1 MVELAIA
8 ESRRSVAAVS
18 QAVAPTERR
27 GYSADSL
34 SFPNRVWERGDG
46 GALDHE
52 LANAQNYFEVRSL
65 ITMDEEISGTSGDV
79 AERGLR
85 YTKDQ
90 LEQLLEQT
98 EDYVRENTTRS
109 IAYALI
115 AGFILN
121 RLPIGRILGGL
132 TRLVLI
138 AFKPAILAYGATKLY
153 QAAQGDEE

>member
-1 MVELAIA
+1 
-8 ESRRSVAAVS
+8 
-18 QAVAPTERR
+18 
-27 GYSADSL
+27 
-34 SFPNRVWERGDG
+34 
-46 GALDHE
+46 
-52 LANAQNYFEVRSL
+52 
-65 ITMDEEISGTSGDV
+65 MDEDYSGASSDV

-90 LEQLLEQT
+90 LEQMLEQT
-98 EDYVRENTTRS
+98 EEYVRENPARS
-109 IAYALI
+109 IGYALL

-153 QAAQGDEE
+153 QAAQGEEE

>member
-1 MVELAIA
+1 
-8 ESRRSVAAVS
+8 
-18 QAVAPTERR
+18 
-27 GYSADSL
+27 
-34 SFPNRVWERGDG
+34 
-46 GALDHE
+46 
-52 LANAQNYFEVRSL
+52 
-65 ITMDEEISGTSGDV
+65 MDEEISGTSGDV

-98 EDYVRENTTRS
+98 EEYVRENPTRS

-121 RLPIGRILGGL
+121 RLPLGRILGGL
-132 TRLVLI
+132 TRLVFI

-153 QAAQGDEE
+153 QAAQGDGE

>member
-1 MVELAIA
+1 
-8 ESRRSVAAVS
+8 
-18 QAVAPTERR
+18 
-27 GYSADSL
+27 
-34 SFPNRVWERGDG
+34 
-46 GALDHE
+46 
-52 LANAQNYFEVRSL
+52 
-65 ITMDEEISGTSGDV
+65 MDEEISGTSGDV

-98 EDYVRENTTRS
+98 EEYVRENPTRS

-132 TRLVLI
+132 TRLVFI

-153 QAAQGDEE
+153 QAAQGDDV

>member
-1 MVELAIA
+1 
-8 ESRRSVAAVS
+8 
-18 QAVAPTERR
+18 
-27 GYSADSL
+27 
-34 SFPNRVWERGDG
+34 
-46 GALDHE
+46 
-52 LANAQNYFEVRSL
+52 
-65 ITMDEEISGTSGDV
+65 MDEEISGTSGDV

-98 EDYVRENTTRS
+98 EDYVRENPTRS

-121 RLPIGRILGGL
+121 RLPLGRILGAL